1 MRSGRRFRVCL
12 LRACMIWTCLVWA
25 SLARAEA
32 TLPTVVSTNLCA
44 DLLALQ
50 LAAPAQ
56 LLSVS
61 RKSQDPSLSP
71 LAAQALQ
78 FSANDSSAEEI
89 ITLKP
94 DIVLA
99 SKRWQSRHQ
108 SALFARHG
116 MRLVVVSF
124 PLTWEEIFDTTRTVA
139 DALQRRAVAEEL
151 IANVEQRLAALQQ
164 QRRPFQVLY
173 LRPNGGSAGRHT
185 YVDTVLASVG
195 AINHAT
201 ATGHVGW
208 GRFPLE
214 KLLVQPPDVFLLG
227 DFARDAAYA
236 RNTYARHPQL
246 QQLLAQTPHAQLN
259 GNHWG
264 CGNWQLIEAA
274 EAIAAQLDALPPV
287 HTRSEVQ
294 L

>member
-1 MRSGRRFRVCL
+1 MCGWRRFPGCVLWACL
-12 LRACMIWTCLVWA
+12 ACT
-25 SLARAEA
+25 SLARAETA
-32 TLPTVVSTNLCA
+32 LPTVVSTNLCA

-50 LAAPAQ
+50 LAVPAQ

-61 RKSQDPSLSP
+61 RKSQDAAQSP
-71 LAAQALQ
+71 LAAQAQQ

-89 ITLKP
+89 IALKP

-108 SALFARHG
+108 SALFERHG

-124 PLTWEEIFDTTRTVA
+124 PLTWEEIFQATRTVA
-139 DALQRRAVAEEL
+139 DALQRREVAEKL
-151 IANVEQRLAALQQ
+151 LVDVEQRLTSLQQ
-164 QRRPFQVLY
+164 RQRPFQVLY
-173 LRPNGGSAGRHT
+173 LRPNGGSAGKNT

-195 AINHAT
+195 AINHA
-201 ATGHVGW
+201 AAHGHIGW

-214 KLLVQPPDVFLLG
+214 ALMLQPPDVFLLG
-227 DFARDAAYA
+227 DFTRDAAHA
-236 RNTYARHPQL
+236 RNGYARHPQL
-246 QQLLAQTPHAQLN
+246 QQLLAQTPHARLD

-264 CGNWQLIEAA
+264 CGNWQLIETA
-274 EAIAAQLDALPPV
+274 EAIAAQLDGLMPA
-287 HTRSEVQ
+287 HARREVR